1 VKNVCSQHMNV
12 DKIDIRRL
20 MFRVYLGYQTNPEYN
35 PRFEK
40 PGHDFDESLDIIFWS
55 VEQTYYV

>member
-1 VKNVCSQHMNV
+1 MNV
-12 DKIDIRRL
+12 DKIDIRKL

>member
-1 VKNVCSQHMNV
+1 MNV
-12 DKIDIRRL
+12 DKIDIRKL

-35 PRFEK
+35 PIFEK
-40 PGHDFDESLDIIFWS
+40 HRHDFDESLDIISWS